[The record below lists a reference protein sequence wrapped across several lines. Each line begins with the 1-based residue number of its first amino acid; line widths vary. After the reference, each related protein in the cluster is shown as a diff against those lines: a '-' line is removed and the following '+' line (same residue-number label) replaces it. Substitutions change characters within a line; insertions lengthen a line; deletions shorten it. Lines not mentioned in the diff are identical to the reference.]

1 MGPMCPAAQV
11 PGAGGVVFDDAG
23 RVLVLT
29 LARGERV
36 FPKGHLE
43 AGETPREAAVREVEE
58 ETGVK
63 AWCDDPTAY
72 TTSYV
77 NPRGVPRLVT
87 WFVMR
92 CSDQTPV
99 VRESGIAAAEF
110 HPVEEALRLL
120 THESDREL
128 LRRIVAARGGAP

>member
-43 AGETPREAAVREVEE
+43 AGETLLEAAVREVEE

-77 NPRGVPRLVT
+77 NPRGAPRLVT

-99 VRESGIAAAEF
+99 VREGGIAAAEF

>member
-1 MGPMCPAAQV
+1 MGKMSPATQV

-36 FPKGHLE
+36 FPKGHIE
-43 AGETPREAAVREVEE
+43 EGETPLQTALREVEE
-58 ETGVK
+58 EAGVR
-63 AWCDDPTAY
+63 AWCDDPTEY

-77 NPRGVPRLVT
+77 NPSGVPRRVT

-92 CSDQTPV
+92 CADQEPV
-99 VRESGIAAAEF
+99 VRESGIRAADF
-110 HPVEEALRLL
+110 LTVEEAFAAL
-120 THESDREL
+120 THETDREL
-128 LRRIVAARGGAP
+128 LRQVVEGREGTR

>member
-43 AGETPREAAVREVEE
+43 AGETPLEAAVREVEE
-58 ETGVK
+58 ETGVR
-63 AWCDDPTAY
+63 AWCDDPTTY
-72 TTSYV
+72 TTTYV
-77 NPRGVPRLVT
+77 NPSGVPRRVT

-92 CSDQTPV
+92 CSAQTPA
-99 VRESGIAAAEF
+99 VRESGIRAAAF
-110 HPVEEALRLL
+110 HPVDEALHLL
-120 THESDREL
+120 THETDRDL
-128 LRRIVAARGGAP
+128 LRRVVAGLGGAS